1 LYRFLTA
8 AFLAWLHVGW
18 RFEPGFDWLDRYRH
32 GSAKDRTAPPPSL
45 LATPSRLCVGES
57 VLVHFNF
64 IIPNANLGWNTGN
77 TATTTCYPT
86 RVSPCR
92 QGIAKRP
99 ASAVP
104 TSHWPT
110 NKPLFVDD
118 LAVISNL
125 KIQEGSLRRRL
136 NQQTLVATVSIINRN
151 KETITWNPR
160 TNARRVDIE
169 LFSKRT

>member
-1 LYRFLTA
+1 MLDGVLGCMLIGWTDIDTA
-8 AFLAWLHVGW
+8 A
-18 RFEPGFDWLDRYRH
+18 R
-32 GSAKDRTAPPPSL
+32 RTAPPPSL
-45 LATPSRLCVGES
+45 LATPSRLCLGES
-57 VLVHFNF
+57 VLVNFNF
-64 IIPNANLGWNTGN
+64 IKPNANLSWNTGN
-77 TATTTCYPT
+77 TATTTCCPT

-92 QGIAKRP
+92 QGIVKRP

-125 KIQEGSLRRRL
+125 KIQEGSLRGRL